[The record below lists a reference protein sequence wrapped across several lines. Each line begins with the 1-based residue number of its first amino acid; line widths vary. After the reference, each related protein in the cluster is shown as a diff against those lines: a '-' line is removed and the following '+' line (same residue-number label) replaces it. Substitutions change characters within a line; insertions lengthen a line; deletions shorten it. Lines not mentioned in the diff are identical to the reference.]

1 MSATYCKA
9 ISHGNACT
17 LFRRLAIPRDTVKTV
32 RPEMQ
37 QPAGKEI
44 RKRVEEQ
51 RAKVNGTTVAVGDF
65 ISSSAVGLL

>member
-9 ISHGNACT
+9 IRHGNACT
-17 LFRRLAIPRDTVKTV
+17 LFRRLAIPRDTVKTI

-44 RKRVEEQ
+44 RKRIEKE
-51 RAKVNGTTVAVGDF
+51 
-65 ISSSAVGLL
+65 SSHDSGRITG

>member
-1 MSATYCKA
+1 M
-9 ISHGNACT
+9 
-17 LFRRLAIPRDTVKTV
+17 KTV